1 MIIFLAFRIEV
12 WESSLFKPKLQVF
25 EIATMNKDDFK
36 SFDPKII
43 SGKHF

>member
-1 MIIFLAFRIEV
+1 MVIFPFRIEV

-25 EIATMNKDDFK
+25 EIATINKDDLK
-36 SFDPKII
+36 SFDLKII